1 MIVALYTLIFMII
14 KFIMHY
20 QQTTIPSLRR
30 AALSNVRSNASLN
43 HASWG
48 ENGWP
53 IFFCWSGLFLL
64 SQCMVLQVPQFN
76 VAITLS
82 FQPVICFWRNLWTD
96 SCSLRTRPY
105 QKYGKGSQGAVCE
118 GIQWKVSDWWWLLFL
133 HKSGKWGPPKLVSVE
148 LWEEDG
154 RRAYMCTH
162 IYIYIYLFKHL
173 TWFMR
178 WWRYST
184 FSLCVI
190 LVFHMAQ
197 RYISAVT
204 SCDTWKVGI
213 WRSRS
218 SRCFGMDSRFGAH
231 VQLV

>member
-1 MIVALYTLIFMII
+1 MACTSTYCISYLSSRFKMIVALYTLIFMII

-162 IYIYIYLFKHL
+162 IYIYIYICLNILHDLWDDGVIPLFPFVWSWCF
-173 TWFMR
+173 TW
-178 WWRYST
+178 
-184 FSLCVI
+184 
-190 LVFHMAQ
+190 H
-197 RYISAVT
+197 SA
-204 SCDTWKVGI
+204 I
-213 WRSRS
+213 Y
-218 SRCFGMDSRFGAH
+218 
-231 VQLV
+231 QL